1 MVEQLTVN
9 QPVPGSSP
17 GGPVD
22 NYGVIPYNC
31 LVQHIFIMNVENLV
45 RSGVL
50 LVVGLPITLGV
61 AVSALKDGTPRSAR
75 VLSETKASLTEAC
88 LDYAVSKADSKL
100 ERNAQDAIDKILGAD
115 GADYKA
121 LCNYVL

>member
-1 MVEQLTVN
+1 
-9 QPVPGSSP
+9 
-17 GGPVD
+17 
-22 NYGVIPYNC
+22 
-31 LVQHIFIMNVENLV
+31 MNVENLV

-61 AVSALKDGTPRSAR
+61 AVSALKDDTSRSAR
-75 VLSETKASLTEAC
+75 VLSETKASLVEAC

>member
-1 MVEQLTVN
+1 
-9 QPVPGSSP
+9 
-17 GGPVD
+17 
-22 NYGVIPYNC
+22 
-31 LVQHIFIMNVENLV
+31 MNVENLV

-61 AVSALKDGTPRSAR
+61 AVSALKDGTSRSAR

>member
-1 MVEQLTVN
+1 MF
-9 QPVPGSSP
+9 
-17 GGPVD
+17 
-22 NYGVIPYNC
+22 C
-31 LVQHIFIMNVENLV
+31 LKPKQVLV
-45 RSGVL
+45 
-50 LVVGLPITLGV
+50 
-61 AVSALKDGTPRSAR
+61 
-75 VLSETKASLTEAC
+75 EAC

>member
-1 MVEQLTVN
+1 
-9 QPVPGSSP
+9 
-17 GGPVD
+17 
-22 NYGVIPYNC
+22 
-31 LVQHIFIMNVENLV
+31 MNVENLV

-61 AVSALKDGTPRSAR
+61 AVGGLKDTTSAADRAVARS
-75 VLSETKASLTEAC
+75 KANLVEAC
-88 LDYAVSKADSKL
+88 LDFAVSKPDSKL